1 MQNHNAENVPT
12 NIYHSDQFAG
22 CTNDEAAFSDPIVK
36 MLLRGEAA
44 TVSEAEEKYL
54 DANIRQVIELVK
66 SPMSDEEFRA
76 HPLIVM
82 LLSHGSRE
90 WEDSIS

>member
-1 MQNHNAENVPT
+1 MQDHNAENVPT
-12 NIYHSDQFAG
+12 DVNHSDQFAG
-22 CTNDEAAFSDPIVK
+22 FTNDEATFSDPIVK

-54 DANIRQVIELVK
+54 DANIRQVIALVE
-66 SPMSDEEFRA
+66 SPMSDEAFRA

-90 WEDSIS
+90 WEDSLW